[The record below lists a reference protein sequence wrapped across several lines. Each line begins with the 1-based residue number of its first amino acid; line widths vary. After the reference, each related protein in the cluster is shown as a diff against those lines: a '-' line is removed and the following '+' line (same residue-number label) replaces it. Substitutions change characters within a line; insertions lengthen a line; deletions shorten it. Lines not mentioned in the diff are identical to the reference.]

1 MHICC
6 CAEWFR
12 NPLSKVR
19 DLLESK
25 HKGHYMLFNLC
36 SERSYIASKF
46 GSGTQVAYFPFEDH
60 QVKLVLLSSFIVCR
74 HTAGNTYD
82 STYPCCYHVLQRTF
96 AMTDAW
102 LDRKQDRQR
111 VVQAPPL
118 PLIRDFCQQVADWL
132 DKDPQ
137 NIAVVHCKAGKGRT
151 GTMICSYLIHA
162 VRVHCTSWIQFLHSA
177 NQRVG
182 QELSPMFT

>member
-1 MHICC
+1 MSLITSLPCLTHLKDCKVRRLTFQSSSGLSAARPSGTPSAKLWSFVSTHICC

-46 GSGTQVAYFPFEDH
+46 GSGTQVACFPFEDH
-60 QVKLVLLSSFIVCR
+60 QVKLVLLSSCIVCR
-74 HTAGNTYD
+74 HTAGNTHD
-82 STYPCCYHVLQRTF
+82 SIYPCVHHVLQHSF

-102 LDRKQDRQR
+102 
-111 VVQAPPL
+111 
-118 PLIRDFCQQVADWL
+118 
-132 DKDPQ
+132 
-137 NIAVVHCKAGKGRT
+137 
-151 GTMICSYLIHA
+151 
-162 VRVHCTSWIQFLHSA
+162 
-177 NQRVG
+177 
-182 QELSPMFT
+182 